1 MRAFPVWMPSGLC
14 YWTVVDDDLEVVEDA
29 DRFLREIRLARGRA
43 ELTTKAYAEG
53 LALFLRWCV
62 RTERDWRTAA
72 REMGL
77 FILWLRWTPG
87 NGGQRQV
94 VVPGPGSSLSWPAS
108 GVR

>member
-1 MRAFPVWMPSGLC
+1 MPSGLR